1 MSRAPAIS
9 PGVTLS
15 RAVGSARFCAVR
27 WGALAF
33 EVKEGAA
40 LPIAAVLGAALLLL
54 TLSAVPKRRGATVA
68 PALPEARVFW
78 FRISAS
84 AFSFACIP
92 HRKATASHQSLTEV
106 RALHTASTP
115 LLLRN
120 NAQRIPDAR
129 AAAATGR
136 LPLQS
141 RGKTSSTRRAER
153 AGRARELGGTHP
165 RGSRASGNHGGSRS
179 SCLLRTG
186 KAARL

>member
-106 RALHTASTP
+106 RARPPHRVHASAP
-115 LLLRN
+115 PQ
-120 NAQRIPDAR
+120 QRAAHSRRPGCRCDR
-129 AAAATGR
+129 KAAAAEPRQDKLDPTGGA
-136 LPLQS
+136 
-141 RGKTSSTRRAER
+141 RGARA
-153 AGRARELGGTHP
+153 
-165 RGSRASGNHGGSRS
+165 
-179 SCLLRTG
+179 
-186 KAARL
+186 